1 MSEKNGNI
9 DHSYLSNGLPAR
21 DAAYKILCDVLLK
34 NTPLDQIIA
43 THPKITPLEP
53 RDRNLARMII
63 MTALRHKGQM
73 DDIINRARD
82 NAADI
87 RPEKI
92 RILLYVGIT
101 QLLFMDIPDHAA
113 VDTTVQLADQE
124 RLTRQKGLVN
134 AILRRTTREGQK
146 WLSKQDAVQTNI
158 PQYLLS
164 AWIED
169 YGLSIAADI
178 AKASLKEAAMDITL
192 KKEADIKEWAEKLS
206 GDILPSGSLRLKSAG
221 DVTQLEGF
229 ELGTWW
235 VQDAS
240 AALPAKLLGNELTGQ
255 NIVDLCAAPGGKTA
269 QIAAAGAN
277 VTAVDRS
284 ANRLRRLDENME
296 RLGFTKS
303 VKTVVADG
311 VSWKPPAPVDAV
323 LLDAPCSAT
332 GTIRRHPDVMHLK
345 SDTDINRLAM
355 LQENLLNNMP
365 NILKSGGILIYCTC
379 SLQKKEGEEQ
389 VQKFLDKNADFQT
402 VPVKAE
408 ELGNLENIITPEGW
422 VRVLPTNLSDQGGMD
437 GFFIARLKKA

>member
-1 MSEKNGNI
+1 MSDV

-21 DAAYKILCDVLLK
+21 EAAYKILCDVLLK
-34 NTPLDQIIA
+34 NTPLDQVIA
-43 THPKITPLEP
+43 THPKIIPLEP

-87 RPEKI
+87 RPENI
-92 RILLYVGIT
+92 RILLYIGIT

-124 RLTRQKGLVN
+124 RLTRQKGLIN

-146 WLSKQDAVQTNI
+146 WLSKQDSVQTNI
-158 PQYLLS
+158 PKYLLS
-164 AWIED
+164 AWIDD
-169 YGLSIAADI
+169 YGLTAAADI
-178 AKASLKEAAMDITL
+178 AKASLAEAAMDITVKNSNNIEQL
-192 KKEADIKEWAEKLS
+192 AEKLS
-206 GDILPSGSLRLKSAG
+206 ADILPTGSLRLKSAG
-221 DVTQLEGF
+221 DVTQLDGF
-229 ELGTWW
+229 DAGTWW

-240 AALPAKLLGNELTGQ
+240 AALPAKLLGNDLSGQ

-284 ANRLRRLDENME
+284 ANRLKRLNENMA
-296 RLGFTKS
+296 RLEFTQS

-311 VSWKPPAPVDAV
+311 ASWRPPSPVDAV

-345 SDTDINRLAM
+345 SDTDISRLAA

-389 VQKFLDKNADFQT
+389 IQKFLDKNSDFQT
-402 VPVKAE
+402 VPVKTE
-408 ELGNLENIITPEGW
+408 ELGGLKNIITPEGW
-422 VRVLPTNLSDQGGMD
+422 VRVLPTNLPDQGGMD
-437 GFFIARLKKA
+437 GFFAARLKKT